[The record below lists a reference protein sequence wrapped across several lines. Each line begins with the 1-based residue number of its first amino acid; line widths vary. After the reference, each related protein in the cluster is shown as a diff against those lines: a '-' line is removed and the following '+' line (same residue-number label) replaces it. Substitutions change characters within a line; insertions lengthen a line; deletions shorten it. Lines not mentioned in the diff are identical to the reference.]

1 MRRPHLLHPAAPMLF
16 GRLSARERRFIIVP
30 LIALVF
36 SFILYCR
43 ESLLYDPRSRKSVPL
58 IVSPPAD
65 PRPVCI
71 PNPPNKRPA
80 VLLPHTYRDD
90 GILEVNPDGGHPIF
104 ELIELANARW
114 KSKLS
119 RASKT
124 LDEAVREYTKRY
136 KRRPPKGFDKW
147 WRYVKAN
154 NVQLPDEY
162 DQIYR
167 DLEPFW
173 GYHPLDLQQLQQ
185 KQEFHTDTYTLGL
198 NETDEL
204 DVLRVSFGQS
214 TNNWDPNGL
223 LGGAYQIMDILKDV
237 EKDLPPFR
245 AVISPHDNPAL
256 FSDHQ
261 VKQMALEAAARGTYM
276 DMDAIAIGEPHG
288 WLSGCSSSSPARRGM
303 EEDRSGQKT
312 FIFDHPK
319 AMDPCLHP
327 RLLDHIGEFL
337 THEHP
342 GPSHLMLP
350 RFAYCATPMHHDIQI
365 PTLLAWVDDVLP
377 RADDPDWDGKLDERL
392 SWRGSN
398 TGMWHAPTTRWKSS
412 QRTRLVDFATGLNG
426 TVKVL
431 LSTLD
436 DESRIGE
443 GIEIAR
449 AKINPAMMDIA
460 FAGDPVGCHEET
472 CPELQRL
479 YEWRK
484 RQGSKETGK
493 FKYIIDVDGNAWSSR
508 FKRLITSNS
517 LIFKAT
523 VYREWFGISKR
534 FLDRIEP
541 WVHYVPVQVD
551 YSDVYDALVFFR
563 GGLYGEGGHEDL
575 ARTIASEGRAW
586 SRSFWRKE
594 DITAYVYRL
603 VLEYARVM
611 SSDRDAMSFDG

>member
-1 MRRPHLLHPAAPMLF
+1 MSL

-30 LIALVF
+30 LIALVI

-43 ESLLYDPRSRKSVPL
+43 ETLLYEPTYIKSIPL
-58 IVSPPAD
+58 IPSSSVTASGDEEPWPL
-65 PRPVCI
+65 CI
-71 PNPPNKRPA
+71 PNPPKKPA

-90 GILEVNPDGGHPIF
+90 GMLEVNPDGGHPIF

-114 KSKLS
+114 HSKLT

-124 LDEAVREYTKRY
+124 LDEAVQEYVKRY

-147 WRYVKAN
+147 WQYVQDN

-173 GYHPLDLQQLQQ
+173 GYDPVDLQHIQNE
-185 KQEFHTDTYTLGL
+185 QEFHTDSFTLGL
-198 NETDEL
+198 NDADEL
-204 DVLRVSFGQS
+204 DVLRMSFAS
-214 TNNWDPNGL
+214 SENNYNSYNL
-223 LGGAYQIMDILKDV
+223 LGGARSIMEILKDV
-237 EKDLPPFR
+237 EKDLPRFR
-245 AVISPHDNPAL
+245 AVIWPHDSPAL
-256 FSDHQ
+256 ISDYD
-261 VKQMALEAAARGTYM
+261 VKKMALDAASSKNYM
-276 DMDAIAIGEPHG
+276 NVDLIAIGEPHG
-288 WLSGCSSSSPARRGM
+288 WLSGCSPDSPARQGTA
-303 EEDRSGQKT
+303 EDNPSQKT
-312 FIFDHPK
+312 FIYDHRK

-327 RLLDHIGEFL
+327 RLLNRVGEFL

-342 GPSHLMLP
+342 GPSHRMLP
-350 RFAYCATPMHHDIQI
+350 RFAYCATLMHHDIQI
-365 PTLLAWVDDVLP
+365 PTLSAWVDDILP
-377 RADDPDWDGKLDERL
+377 REDDPEFDHKLDERL

-398 TGMWHAPTTRWKSS
+398 TGMWHASTTRWKDA
-412 QRTRLVDFATGLNG
+412 QRSRLVDFANSLNG

-431 LSTLD
+431 LSTS
-436 DESRIGE
+436 DEDRRIGE
-443 GIEIAR
+443 GVEIPR
-449 AKINPAMMDIA
+449 SKINPGMMDIA
-460 FAGDPVGCHEET
+460 FSGEPVGCHEET
-472 CPELQRL
+472 CPELEQK

-484 RQGSKETGK
+484 RQGNKETGK

-523 VYREWFGISKR
+523 VYPEWSGVMSRPSLGNNTNSCYR

-551 YSDVYDALVFFR
+551 YSDVHDALVFFR

-575 ARTIASEGRAW
+575 ARRIASEGRTW

-594 DITAYVYRL
+594 DLTAYVYR
-603 VLEYARVM
+603 
-611 SSDRDAMSFDG
+611 